1 MVVRYGLT
9 KDTEKAQHSGLQYPF
24 RIERNG
30 YNTPTMSNNMSSSS
44 SVSPVSRLLII
55 DDNEDITELIK
66 DYLEPEDIECKIINS
81 GKDGLEEIRNK
92 NGYYDVIFLDLAMPE
107 FSGLD
112 VFNKLKEEQLLDTNN
127 IIIFTASSTQST
139 EIANML
145 KDGAKYILKKPS
157 SIDEILDVVT
167 KFTKK
172 KNDKVIKS

>member
-1 MVVRYGLT
+1 
-9 KDTEKAQHSGLQYPF
+9 
-24 RIERNG
+24 
-30 YNTPTMSNNMSSSS
+30 MSNNMSSSS
-44 SVSPVSRLLII
+44 SVAPVSRLLII

-167 KFTKK
+167 KLTKK